1 MINTI
6 RSNLRIVSVIQI
18 ITLTI
23 NTITHLDIH
32 CQYHIY
38 TCTLGCKSLVKG
50 VYPIN
55 NTHLQLRKPS
65 VPYSI
70 HYIIDDIDTCANDI
84 ISVTLII
91 SKSINITKMPG
102 VGDIILFYNPVS
114 GSISVLDNHCTILCI
129 LPVKIQ
135 ELPYYTIH
143 IRLCQCSIF
152 YDIKYL

>member
-6 RSNLRIVSVIQI
+6 SGNLRIVSIIQI
-18 ITLTI
+18 STLTV
-23 NTITHLDIH
+23 NTITHLGIH

-38 TCTLGCKSLVKG
+38 TCTLSSKSLVKS

-55 NTHLQLRKPS
+55 NTYLQLWKPS
-65 VPYSI
+65 IPYGI
-70 HYIIDDIDTCANDI
+70 HYIIDDIDTCADDVI
-84 ISVTLII
+84 PVALII

-114 GSISVLDNHCTILCI
+114 GSISVLYNHCTILCI
-129 LPVKIQ
+129 LPVQIQ
-135 ELPYYTIH
+135 ELSYYTIH
-143 IRLCQCSIF
+143 IRLCQCSIL